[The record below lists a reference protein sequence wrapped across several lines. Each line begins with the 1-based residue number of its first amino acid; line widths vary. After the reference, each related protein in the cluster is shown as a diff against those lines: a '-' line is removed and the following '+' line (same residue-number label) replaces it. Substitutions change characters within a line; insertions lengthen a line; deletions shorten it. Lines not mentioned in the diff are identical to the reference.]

1 MVVVEGMGAGGGAV
15 VAVGTT
21 GADLSS
27 LLFFSYLPPWYT
39 GQQSSL
45 LLFTLP
51 VSSGGGTGAGVGA
64 GAAEVGLGYMGGA
77 GTGAGRGLGAVEGV
91 TAGAVVVGVTPATLG
106 PASITGGCLTSRLPA
121 HNIRLPSTPKT
132 TLLNI

>member
-1 MVVVEGMGAGGGAV
+1 M

-21 GADLSS
+21 GVDFSS
-27 LLFFSYLPPWYT
+27 LLFFSYLPPWYI

-64 GAAEVGLGYMGGA
+64 SAAEVGLVYVGGA

-91 TAGAVVVGVTPATLG
+91 TAGAVVVGITPATLG
-106 PASITGGCLTSRLPA
+106 LTSTTGGCLTSRLPA
-121 HNIRLPSTPKT
+121 RNIRLPSTPKT